1 MSVDGT
7 RDEWNARGVTSS
19 RGARADEQP
28 SVLGV
33 GLDRYAGV
41 TAAVAEG
48 IPLADVLAQERI
60 EEPAWPAADRAWK
73 EALAEA
79 PDLHLR
85 YLKLRRQAEDCLSR
99 RVDPLADDPEA
110 WAGLLGEV
118 ALSDDPD
125 RVLRSLGL
133 RMTDMARLGRSWK
146 KKAEEDPKVAE
157 RLTDLAGK
165 AKAPRAVR
173 CGPTTLQRFPWSPP
187 PESPPKPRDKQP
199 PIVAATEAPG
209 APEPSTSP
217 PPREQLPS
225 YLVTPPS
232 PTLPVVPPPSFG
244 APSMAVSSFTA
255 PSPVS
260 PSAALPGLPSSPSP
274 KPRRGATREM
284 PMSSLPGAPTL
295 PFMAGDPR
303 NAGPPLEVAR
313 APERP
318 VLEAARADADT
329 VDASADKSAPGLSP
343 PAKVRVD
350 TGTVDA
356 SATKPAPAPGPEGV
370 IGGLTLAQYASLS
383 AELGADPHNAPSILA
398 RYGVADDAARR
409 KIADAWNEILLRD
422 AAQRARWMQLTLE
435 FRAWL
440 SQQKRPA

>member
-1 MSVDGT
+1 MSDSG
-7 RDEWNARGVTSS
+7 
-19 RGARADEQP
+19 GARADEQP

-33 GLDRYAGV
+33 RLDCYAGV

-48 IPLADVLAQERI
+48 IPLRDVLAQERV

-99 RVDPLADDPEA
+99 RVDPLAEDPEA

-133 RMTDMARLGRSWK
+133 RMTDMARLGRSWRQ
-146 KKAEEDPKVAE
+146 KAEKDPKIAE
-157 RLTDLAGK
+157 RLTELAGK
-165 AKAPRAVR
+165 AKAPKSVR
-173 CGPTTLQRFPWSPP
+173 CGPTILQRFPWSPR
-187 PESPPKPRDKQP
+187 PETTPRARDKDP
-199 PIVAATEAPG
+199 RVAAAIDAPG
-209 APEPSTSP
+209 APDFPTTDVGP
-217 PPREQLPS
+217 AGPPREQLPS
-225 YLVTPPS
+225 YLVAQS
-232 PTLPVVPPPSFG
+232 SSALPVIQS
-244 APSMAVSSFTA
+244 PSMAEPSIASPNIA
-255 PSPVS
+255 PPSLVS
-260 PSAALPGLPSSPSP
+260 PSVASPNIPSSTSP
-274 KPRRGATREM
+274 RPGRAVTREI
-284 PMSSLPGAPTL
+284 SLSALPGAPSL
-295 PFMAGDPR
+295 PFAPKTGSP
-303 NAGPPLEVAR
+303 GSVAR

-318 VLEAARADADT
+318 ALGAVRTDT
-329 VDASADKSAPGLSP
+329 ATLDASADKDAPGSP
-343 PAKVRVD
+343 PPVKVRVD

-356 SATKPAPAPGPEGV
+356 SAARPAAPPEPEGV

-383 AELGADPHNAPSILA
+383 AELGADPQSASSILA
-398 RYGVADDAARR
+398 KYGVADEPARR

-422 AAQRARWMQLTLE
+422 AALRARWMQLTLE

-440 SQQKRPA
+440 SQQKRAAGP